1 ALPDQLFYNTGI
13 STYIWIVT
21 NAKAPERRGRVQLI
35 DAREQWEK
43 MPKSLGEK
51 RKRIPEAAIAE
62 VTRWY
67 EDFEETE
74 TSKVF
79 DNEAFGFRRVTV
91 ERPLRVRVDVAGA
104 GERLDALNGKL
115 GEDVVAALRDAVA
128 RLDVPADASIA
139 DATARIAK
147 ELPKLT
153 AAKRKLVLSAFL
165 PRDPDGE
172 AVVDGKG
179 RPVPD
184 PELRDQESIPLVE
197 NVEDYIAREVLA
209 HAPDAWVDEAKTV
222 VGYEIPLTRY
232 FYKYVEPRALEEI
245 DAEIDE
251 VEQEILRLLAE
262 VRS

>member
-1 ALPDQLFYNTGI
+1 
-13 STYIWIVT
+13 
-21 NAKAPERRGRVQLI
+21 
-35 DAREQWEK
+35 
-43 MPKSLGEK
+43 M
-51 RKRIPEAAIAE
+51 
-62 VTRWY
+62 
-67 EDFEETE
+67 
-74 TSKVF
+74 
-79 DNEAFGFRRVTV
+79 TV

-104 GERLDALNGKL
+104 RERLHALNGKL
-115 GEDVVAALRDAVA
+115 GEDVVAAVRDAVA

-179 RPVPD
+179 DPVPD

-197 NVEDYIAREVLA
+197 NVEDYIAREVLP

-222 VGYEIPLTRY
+222 VGYEIPVTRY

-251 VEQEILRLLAE
+251 VEQEILRLLRA
-262 VRS
+262 VRV